1 MRCLLDNGADASM
14 KNNNGECAIHLV
26 GKRGDKELITMLLSN
41 HQTDLQA
48 LDKNR
53 RTPLHHAC
61 FHGNTITC
69 ETLLNQGAE
78 LEAQTIEGLTP
89 LHVAIIGGHEEIVK
103 LLIKRG
109 ELDAFLKRS

>member
-1 MRCLLDNGADASM
+1 M

-41 HQTDLQA
+41 HHTDLQA

-69 ETLLNQGAE
+69 ETLLNQGAD

-89 LHVAIIGGHEEIVK
+89 LHVAIIGGQEEIVK

-109 ELDAFLKRS
+109 GLCSLLRRFQVSTVSS

>member
-1 MRCLLDNGADASM
+1 M
-14 KNNNGECAIHLV
+14 KNSNGECAIHLV
-26 GKRGDKELITMLLSN
+26 GKRGDKELIAMLLSN

-61 FHGNTITC
+61 FYGNTITC

-78 LEAQTIEGLTP
+78 LEAQTIEGQTP
-89 LHVAIIGGHEEIVK
+89 LHIAIIGGHEEIVK

-109 ELDAFLKRS
+109 RLGNLLLWLS